1 MSGRERALACACV
14 VVCDKSSPS
23 RVAAHASNKGV
34 DGRREEREGQEGGR
48 AQWRKGPER
57 EREEERR
64 GGRARGWGS
73 QQIAVFAGGRRR
85 TTTIHKLLLQ
95 KERGGEATACSIR
108 NRR

>member
-1 MSGRERALACACV
+1 MRKRARSLACACV

-57 EREEERR
+57 ERGGREERR
-64 GGRARGWGS
+64 QSAWVGKPTDRS
-73 QQIAVFAGGRRR
+73 VRRR
-85 TTTIHKLLLQ
+85 EEEDNNYSQTVAT
-95 KERGGEATACSIR
+95 EREGRGGHGL
-108 NRR
+108 